1 MKDKSIS
8 IGEDVVIAMEEL
20 KEIKKR
26 NLTRLAGLRA
36 GYFNQ
41 KPDNTKQNCY
51 PLIQDI
57 Q

>member
-1 MKDKSIS
+1 MEDTI
-8 IGEDVVIAMEEL
+8 IRLGEDVMIALEEL
-20 KEIKKR
+20 KRIAKR

-36 GYFNQ
+36 RYFNQ

-51 PLIQDI
+51 PLIQGI